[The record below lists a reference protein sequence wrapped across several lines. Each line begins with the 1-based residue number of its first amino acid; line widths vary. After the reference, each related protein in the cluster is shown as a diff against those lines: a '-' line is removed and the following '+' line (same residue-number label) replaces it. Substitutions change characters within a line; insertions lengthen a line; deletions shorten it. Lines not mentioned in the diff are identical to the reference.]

1 MKKKQ
6 PNPTYNI
13 LLESELET
21 KNVSINDIKKEI
33 KDCEKMIKRCE
44 YKKNLYKRK
53 LATLNNQSRV
63 NPNVIKKGLSL
74 FNLTKKISKNI

>member
-53 LATLNNQSRV
+53 LVTLNNQSRV